1 MAGSFP
7 ACPDG
12 KNSQPRRRSPPST
25 ANSTSRRSTIVLL
38 PGDGL
43 ARSMRLGVEP
53 LDYVVN
59 RILIEALIEAARNVT
74 DVRSRQQVRL
84 VAERVIQRQRLL
96 IEDVNGRARDL

>member
-1 MAGSFP
+1 
-7 ACPDG
+7 
-12 KNSQPRRRSPPST
+12 
-25 ANSTSRRSTIVLL
+25 
-38 PGDGL
+38 
-43 ARSMRLGVEP
+43 MRLGVEP

-96 IEDVNGRARDL
+96 IEDVNGRARDLAFSQRFEEVGPRPRSVRAMCSQVLPSAS